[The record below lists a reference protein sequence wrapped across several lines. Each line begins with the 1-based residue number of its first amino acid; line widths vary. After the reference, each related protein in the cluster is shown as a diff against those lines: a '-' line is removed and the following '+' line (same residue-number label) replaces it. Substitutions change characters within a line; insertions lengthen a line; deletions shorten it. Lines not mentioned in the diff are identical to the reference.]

1 VPELDDLERALDHRA
16 AIPGGDGGRVV
27 ARVQHQDEAAAEA
40 GTHLLDRV
48 HAARVRQVDDDRVD
62 RDLGQSRPVLDC
74 FQLADPVGVAQ
85 QRAQGDSK

>member
-16 AIPGGDGGRVV
+16 AVPAGDGGRVV
-27 ARVQHQDEAAAEA
+27 AGVQHQDKAAAEA
-40 GTHLLDRV
+40 GAHLPHRV

-62 RDLGQSRPVLDC
+62 RDLGQGRPVLDR